1 MLPWC
6 MRHRILLHVVWTT
19 QLRARFIDVAGA
31 RFLCTNLRAMAR
43 EHRAV
48 VLEIGMVATHVHLLL
63 RVEPL
68 NDLTK
73 MIGRMKGAS
82 SRIAKRDEICPI
94 SWADGYNV
102 ESVSPADEA
111 KLRHYLRAQPYRH
124 PTEAIEGWEGDTV
137 ALDETV

>member
-1 MLPWC
+1 

-19 QLRARFIDVAGA
+19 QVRAPLIDKAGA
-31 RFLCTNLRAMAR
+31 KFLCTNLRTIAR

-48 VLEIGMVATHVHLLL
+48 VLEVGMVSTHVHLLL

-68 NDLTK
+68 CDLTK

-82 SRIAKRDEICPI
+82 SRIAKRDEICGF

-102 ESVSPADEA
+102 ESVSPADEV

-124 PTEAIEGWEGDTV
+124 PHEAIAEWEGDTF